1 MKFQSLLIA
10 LALVCSLTSTS
21 WGVAGKTRARLD
33 KGELI
38 TSSKKVRG
46 SEFPQSVGMMVV
58 DAPARAIWGILERCG
73 DYKRTM
79 QRVKRSKE
87 IWRKGSK
94 VRCEVVID
102 MPAPLDD
109 LRTVTDAI
117 HTVIPGKKWVRAWNM
132 VEGDFKTNTGSWTL
146 VPFDEK
152 GTRTLVI
159 YKVHAVP
166 KTAVPDMVIRLAQKK
181 ALPKALEHLRSRFKK
196 Q

>member
-1 MKFQSLLIA
+1 MKVQCIVIA
-10 LALVCSLTSTS
+10 LGLVCSLASTS
-21 WGVAGKTRARLD
+21 WAGAGETKARLD

-38 TSSKKVRG
+38 TSIKKVKG
-46 SEFPQSVGMMVV
+46 SEFPQSIGMMVV
-58 DAPARAIWGILERCG
+58 DAPARAIWGILDRCG
-73 DYKRTM
+73 DYKHTM
-79 QRVKRSKE
+79 QRVKSSKE

-102 MPAPLDD
+102 MPTPLDD

-117 HTVIPGKKWVRAWNM
+117 HTIVPGKKWVRAWNM
-132 VEGDFKTNTGSWTL
+132 VAGDFKTNTGSWTL

-152 GTRTLVI
+152 GSRTLVI

-166 KTAVPDMVIRLAQKK
+166 KTAVPDMMIRLAQKK

-196 Q
+196 R

>member
-1 MKFQSLLIA
+1 MASEA
-10 LALVCSLTSTS
+10 

-38 TSSKKVRG
+38 TSTKKVPG
-46 SEFPQSVGMMVV
+46 SEFPQSVGMMVI
-58 DAPARAIWGILERCG
+58 DAPAQPIWKILDRCG

-94 VRCEVVID
+94 VRCEVLID
-102 MPAPLDD
+102 MPTPLDD
-109 LRTVTDAI
+109 LRTVTDAV
-117 HTVIPGKKWVRAWNM
+117 HTVVPGKKWVRSWSM
-132 VEGDFKTNTGSWTL
+132 VEGDFKSNSGSWTL
-146 VPFDEK
+146 VPFNDA

-181 ALPKALEHLRSRFKK
+181 ALPKALEHLRSRFKRP
-196 Q
+196 